1 MAGYTFTNSDREPPN
16 SLPTEFT
23 ITAPPSTDI
32 WRKPPSTH
40 SFTAPILHR
49 TLPLSSFL
57 KARLAVSAK
66 WETLYD
72 QGGLILVV
80 PQHDGTHKWVKTGIE
95 FVHGRAKVSTV
106 AADRWADW
114 SLVPLANEGGNSV
127 TVEMAREEG
136 GSLWVYVIE
145 GVERRPIRKV
155 TWVFEDAEHDGQKGR
170 ECWVGAYAARPS
182 KEGEGLEVSFG
193 HLLIETNEDK

>member
-1 MAGYTFTNSDREPPN
+1 MAGFTFTNSDLEAPS

-49 TLPLSSFL
+49 TFPLSSFV
-57 KARLAVSAK
+57 KARLAVSAN
-66 WETLYD
+66 WRTLYD

-80 PQHDGTHKWVKTGIE
+80 PQAEGTHKWVKTGIE
-95 FVHGRAKVSTV
+95 FVHGRANVSTV

-114 SLVPLANEGGNSV
+114 SLLPLANEGGHSV
-127 TVEMAREEG
+127 TVEMVREKD
-136 GSLWVYVIE
+136 GSLWIYVIE
-145 GVERRPIRKV
+145 GVERKPIREV
-155 TWVFEDAEHDGQKGR
+155 TWVFEEAEHNGPKDR
-170 ECWVGAYAARPS
+170 ECWVGAYAAKPS
-182 KEGEGLEVSFG
+182 KEGEGLTVSFG
-193 HLLIETNEDK
+193 HLVIETNENK

>member
-1 MAGYTFTNSDREPPN
+1 MAGYTFTNSADKPPTP
-16 SLPTEFT
+16 LPTEFT

-49 TLPLSSFL
+49 TIPLSTFH
-57 KARLAVSAK
+57 KARLAVSANWK
-66 WETLYD
+66 NLYD

-80 PQHDGTHKWVKTGIE
+80 PQPDGAHKWVKTGIE
-95 FVHGRAKVSTV
+95 FVHGRPNISTV

-127 TVEMAREEG
+127 TVEMGREVD
-136 GSLWVYVIE
+136 GSLWVFVVE
-145 GVERRPIRKV
+145 GVERRAVREV
-155 TWVFEDAEHDGQKGR
+155 TWVFEDVGGEGREDR

-182 KEGEGLEVSFG
+182 GEGEALVVSFG
-193 HLLIETNEDK
+193 HLLVETNEDT